1 MRPRH
6 LSRLLVAAGALLVG
20 AEASGQTASGAP
32 DPGAIPTCTEQGIQ
46 RVAVMVPPGKTAD
59 ELRTLLRDGK
69 LFPDGTQVSILQP
82 GRIAAVRNQEQL
94 SKRLDLVL
102 HGFLQRGTKIDGT
115 LSILLAL
122 DEAGNVVEATPN
134 TRSRSVNRSLG
145 ETWKQAQFEPY
156 VVGGCRVRAW
166 IHVPLT
172 FSSDWSLTERRVE
185 VRTGEPP
192 REPA

>member
-6 LSRLLVAAGALLVG
+6 FSRLLVAAGALLVG
-20 AEASGQTASGAP
+20 AEASGQATSGAT
-32 DPGAIPTCTEQGIQ
+32 DPGAIPTCTEQGIP

-59 ELRTLLRDGK
+59 DLRTLLRDGR

-82 GRIAAVRNQEQL
+82 GRMNAIRNQDQF
-94 SKRLDLVL
+94 SKRVDLVL
-102 HGFLQRGTKIDGT
+102 HDFLQRDIKIDGT

-134 TRSRSVNRSLG
+134 TRHRGVNRSL
-145 ETWKQAQFEPY
+145 EATWKQAQFEPY

-172 FSSDWSLTERRVE
+172 FSSDWSLTEQRVE
-185 VRTGEPP
+185 VRTGPP
-192 REPA
+192 R